1 MALDLVG
8 VFDDPRKADLACERI
23 KQLDIDEKHVRNHSH
38 DSDQAGMS
46 SGDSGEH
53 RGFLARLFG
62 GGDSHDEQ
70 SGHIAEAARRGSSV
84 VSVHLENE
92 EKAARVEQILEEA
105 GAVDINDRVETWK
118 TSGYTGHD
126 PNAAA
131 YTPEQIARERETLEV
146 LQEELRVGKRQ
157 VQAGGVRVHRR
168 VIETPVNEQVSLRE
182 EHAVVD
188 RRPVDRAASAEDLRA
203 FDAGDRDIE
212 IRESREEA
220 VVDKRARVVE
230 EVSIGK
236 EASEHTETI
245 NETVRRTDVDVEQ
258 IDPAQAN
265 AMNRKGGG
273 SMQPRTPR

>member
-1 MALDLVG
+1 
-8 VFDDPRKADLACERI
+8 
-23 KQLDIDEKHVRNHSH
+23 
-38 DSDQAGMS
+38 
-46 SGDSGEH
+46 
-53 RGFLARLFG
+53 
-62 GGDSHDEQ
+62 
-70 SGHIAEAARRGSSV
+70 

-105 GAVDINDRVETWK
+105 GAIDINDRVETWK

-126 PNAAA
+126 PSAAA
-131 YTPEQIARERETLEV
+131 FTSDQIARERETLEV
-146 LQEELRVGKRQ
+146 LEEELRVGKRQ

-168 VIETPVNEQVSLRE
+168 VSETPVNEQVTLRE
-182 EHAVVD
+182 EHAVVE
-188 RRPVDRAASAEDLRA
+188 RRPVDRAASPEDLRS

-265 AMNRKGGG
+265 AMNRQGDA
-273 SMQPRTPR
+273 SRQPRAPR